1 MFRSLFKFIVV
12 IIVYGISFK
21 YVNFHLYEEYDLG
34 TLSLGVIVSF
44 IASFF
49 ASCFNILC
57 YHKTSV
63 FHSVNFYILFW
74 LNIFCFLVNGLE
86 IFLLLL
92 YLMFLMSLNSS
103 IISFNINKK
112 AGYLSL
118 IYLCFV
124 VCLLISNQLVV
135 LLN

>member
-1 MFRSLFKFIVV
+1 MLRTLFKFIMVIVV
-12 IIVYGISFK
+12 YVLSFR
-21 YVNFHLYEEYDLG
+21 YVNVNLYDGYELSF
-34 TLSLGVIVSF
+34 LSLGVIVSF
-44 IASFF
+44 LASFF

-57 YHKTSV
+57 FYRTPIT
-63 FHSVNFYILFW
+63 HSINFYILLG
-74 LNIFCFLVNGLE
+74 LNVFCFLVNGVD

-92 YLMFLMSLNSS
+92 YLLFILSLNSS

-112 AGYLSL
+112 AGYISS

-124 VCLLISNQLVV
+124 ICLLISNQLVV